1 MGAKMDWTLPS
12 FHGGSF
18 KNTLTDPFNVKIIK
32 FINSGFLKNAW
43 NWEIKPTG
51 STKFDGK

>member
-43 NWEIKPTG
+43 NWEIKPTD